1 MNETVKM
8 ILEIMLRVFLP
19 ILFIYTTYLIDKG
32 IQAWQGKIKN
42 EKVKSYLDEIR
53 ATSAVAAG
61 AVQQVYVQALKDD
74 DVFTVEKQKEALN
87 KALQIIINSLS
98 TDTMTYI
105 QESNVDVEEFLIPY
119 VESAVYQQKKTA

>member
-53 ATSAVAAG
+53 AASAVAVG